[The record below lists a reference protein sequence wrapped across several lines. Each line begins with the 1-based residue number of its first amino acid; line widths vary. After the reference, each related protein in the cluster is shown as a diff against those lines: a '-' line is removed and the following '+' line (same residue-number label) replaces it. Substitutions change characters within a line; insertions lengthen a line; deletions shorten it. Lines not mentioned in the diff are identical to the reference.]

1 MTLVLI
7 CALIGVVAGL
17 MGGTLGLGGGV
28 VIVPP
33 LIYLFHG
40 MGVDDAVVAQMAVG
54 TSLAT
59 IIVTS
64 ASSVHAHHRAGYVLW
79 PVAGRLTVG
88 IVVGALLGAVIADRL
103 SGVALTRLFGFF
115 AIAIALQM
123 LLRRPGRAVEGGPTR
138 LPGSAGLAGT
148 GGVIGTF
155 SSLFGIGG
163 GSLTVPFLSW
173 CRLPMQN
180 AVAISAA
187 CGLPIALAGS
197 LGFVV
202 TGWGRPELPAW
213 TLGYVYLPA
222 ALAIV
227 VTSYPMAKVGAR
239 LSHRVPSAI
248 LRRIFAI
255 FLIGI
260 GLELIL

>member
-7 CALIGVVAGL
+7 CALIGMVAGL

-33 LIYLFHG
+33 LIYLLHG
-40 MGVDDAVVAQMAVG
+40 MGVAPAVVAQMAVG

-64 ASSVHAHHRAGYVLW
+64 VSSAHAHHRGGFVLW
-79 PVAGRLTVG
+79 PVARRLAAG
-88 IVVGALLGAVIADRL
+88 IVLGALLGAVIADRL
-103 SGVALTRLFGFF
+103 SAATLTRLFGIF
-115 AIAIALQM
+115 AILIALQM
-123 LLRRPGRAVEGGPTR
+123 LLRRPGAATSAQPSR
-138 LPGSAGLAGT
+138 LPGRGALAGV
-148 GGVIGTF
+148 GAVIGAV

-187 CGLPIALAGS
+187 CGLPIAVAGS
-197 LGFVV
+197 LGFVM
-202 TGWGRPELPAW
+202 TGWGRPDLPPW
-213 TLGYVYLPA
+213 SLGYVYLPA

-227 VTSYPMAKVGAR
+227 VASYPMAKVGAR
-239 LSHRVPSAI
+239 ISHRVPSAT

-255 FLIGI
+255 FLIGV